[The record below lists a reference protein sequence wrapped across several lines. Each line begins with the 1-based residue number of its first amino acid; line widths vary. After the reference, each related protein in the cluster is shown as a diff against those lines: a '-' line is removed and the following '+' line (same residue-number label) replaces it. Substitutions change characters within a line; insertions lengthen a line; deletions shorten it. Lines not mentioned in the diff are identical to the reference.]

1 MAQTSRK
8 AHLNLV
14 PSGHEMEGAVQ
25 VAWGK
30 INDYPSPHVRY
41 KQQPLLLP
49 ECQDILRGAKVD
61 LLCCR

>member
-1 MAQTSRK
+1 
-8 AHLNLV
+8 
-14 PSGHEMEGAVQ
+14 MEGAVQ